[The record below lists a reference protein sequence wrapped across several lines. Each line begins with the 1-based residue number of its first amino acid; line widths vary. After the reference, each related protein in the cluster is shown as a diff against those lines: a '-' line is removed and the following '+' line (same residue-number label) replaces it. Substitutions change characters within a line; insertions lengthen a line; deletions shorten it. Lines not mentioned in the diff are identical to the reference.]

1 MVEVCRVAASEA
13 IVASS
18 HDTALRD
25 EFLRWDMAFP
35 VAVKNYLRGEQG
47 RAGELL
53 GVLSPADVEA
63 LLAAKQQPLYCLHM
77 MRVAA
82 RLMASTSPQ
91 DPMLSSSQNA
101 NIGVS
106 LATLT
111 GAMSAMER
119 INSTPLPFA
128 YAAHVRAFLL
138 VYLVFVIAVLQ
149 PACGWL
155 TVPAVALVSFALL
168 GTETA
173 ATECERPFKRR
184 PDHLPLERYCLVIAD
199 NVAQL
204 LAADADAAGRRRR
217 GHDAGGGAGLAG
229 RA

>member
-1 MVEVCRVAASEA
+1 MVEICRVAASEA

-25 EFLRWDMAFP
+25 DFLRWDMAFP
-35 VAVKNYLRGEQG
+35 VAVKNYLRAEQG
-47 RAGELL
+47 RSDELK
-53 GVLSPADVEA
+53 GILSPADTDA
-63 LLAAKQQPLYCLHM
+63 LLSAKQQPLYCLHM
-77 MRVAA
+77 MRVCAC
-82 RLMASTSPQ
+82 LMASSSPQ
-91 DPMLSSSQNA
+91 DPMLSSSQNG
-101 NIGVS
+101 GVGTS

-119 INSTPLPFA
+119 INNTPLPFA
-128 YAAHVRAFLL
+128 YAAHVRVFLL
-138 VYLVFVIAVLQ
+138 LYLLFAIVVMQ

-155 TVPAVALVSFALL
+155 TIPAIALVSFALL

-199 NVAQL
+199 NVVQL
-204 LAADADAAGRRRR
+204 LATEEDAGRRWCRR
-217 GHDAGGGAGLAG
+217 VDDGQ
-229 RA
+229 RAAARA